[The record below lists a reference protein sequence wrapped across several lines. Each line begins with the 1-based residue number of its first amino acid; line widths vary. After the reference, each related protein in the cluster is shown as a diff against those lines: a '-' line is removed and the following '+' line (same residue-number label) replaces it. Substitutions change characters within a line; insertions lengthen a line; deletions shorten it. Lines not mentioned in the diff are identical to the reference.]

1 MDTQLTRNYN
11 ESKDESG
18 EGNEVR
24 KKSERM
30 KPITSHVDLG
40 NTTPVLGLTQYF
52 FGFVVLT
59 YTPPTIKFKSKP
71 KFKKRKKHLEIKKIK
86 K

>member
-11 ESKDESG
+11 ESKEESG

-71 KFKKRKKHLEIKKIK
+71 KFKKINLEIKKIK
-86 K
+86 KKK